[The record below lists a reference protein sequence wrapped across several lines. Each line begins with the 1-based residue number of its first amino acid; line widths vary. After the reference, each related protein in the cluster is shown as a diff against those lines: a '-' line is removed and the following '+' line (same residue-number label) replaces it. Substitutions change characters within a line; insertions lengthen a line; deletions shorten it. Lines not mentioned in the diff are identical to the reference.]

1 MGEYSGGMKRRVDL
15 ASALVHLPQVLFLD
29 EPTEGLDPRGRS
41 AIWTTLAWLRE
52 TLGMTIVLTTHYMEE
67 ADRLCDRIAIVDRGR
82 LPALDRA
89 DPRGGGMTTATWLLT
104 RRTLTQFP
112 RNPMAVGF
120 SLPPVLMMFVVFGAL
135 FESVKHLPGFPTD
148 NYFEYLAP
156 AAVLMTTVPGIANA
170 AVGLATDFQSRYLYK
185 LLTMPVSIGSIMAGR
200 LLADGTR
207 LFIQGGAVLLL
218 AIVLGAQ
225 IASGFAGALLM
236 LLLGTVFGI
245 VTFGV
250 LTANLAL
257 KSKDPHAVQA
267 VFPMAFLLIFLTTA
281 YQTEEQVPSGVLR
294 TVIGA
299 NPTEYV
305 LRAMRDLTL
314 TGFEW
319 DSIALAFLV
328 IAGLGL
334 VGIPLTI
341 RNYRSV
347 YR

>member
-1 MGEYSGGMKRRVDL
+1 MSS
-15 ASALVHLPQVLFLD
+15 AS
-29 EPTEGLDPRGRS
+29 
-41 AIWTTLAWLRE
+41 
-52 TLGMTIVLTTHYMEE
+52 
-67 ADRLCDRIAIVDRGR
+67 
-82 LPALDRA
+82 
-89 DPRGGGMTTATWLLT
+89 WLLT
-104 RRTLTQFP
+104 RRTLIQFP
-112 RNPMAVGF
+112 RNPMVLGF
-120 SLPPVLMMFVVFGAL
+120 SVAPVLMMFVVFGAL

-170 AVGLATDFQSRYLYK
+170 AVGLASDFKSRYLYK

-200 LLADGTR
+200 LLADGAR
-207 LFIQGGAVLLL
+207 LFVQGGAILLL
-218 AIVLGAQ
+218 AVALGAE
-225 IASGFAGALLM
+225 IAGGLAGALLM
-236 LLLGTVFGI
+236 LLIGTLFGI

-257 KSKDPHAVQA
+257 KSKDPAAVQA
-267 VFPMAFLLIFLTTA
+267 IFPMAYLLIFLTSA
-281 YQTEEQVPSGVLR
+281 YQTEEQVPSAVLR
-294 TVIGA
+294 AVMAA

-319 DSIALAFLV
+319 HSIGLAFAV
-328 IAGLGL
+328 IAGLALIGL
-334 VGIPLTI
+334 PLTI

>member
-1 MGEYSGGMKRRVDL
+1 M
-15 ASALVHLPQVLFLD
+15 VL
-29 EPTEGLDPRGRS
+29 
-41 AIWTTLAWLRE
+41 
-52 TLGMTIVLTTHYMEE
+52 
-67 ADRLCDRIAIVDRGR
+67 
-82 LPALDRA
+82 
-89 DPRGGGMTTATWLLT
+89 
-104 RRTLTQFP
+104 
-112 RNPMAVGF
+112 GF
-120 SLPPVLMMFVVFGAL
+120 SVAPVLMMFVVFGAL

-170 AVGLATDFQSRYLYK
+170 AVGLAGDFKSRYLYK
-185 LLTMPVSIGSIMAGR
+185 LLTLPVSIGSIMAGR
-200 LLADGTR
+200 LLADGAR
-207 LFIQGGAVLLL
+207 LFVQGGAILLL
-218 AIVLGAQ
+218 AMALGAQ
-225 IASGFAGALLM
+225 IASGLAGALLI
-236 LLLGTVFGI
+236 LLIGTLFGI

-257 KSKDPHAVQA
+257 KSKDPQAVQA
-267 VFPMAFLLIFLTTA
+267 IFPMAYLLIFLTSA
-281 YQTEEQVPSGVLR
+281 YQTEEQIPSGALR
-294 TVIGA
+294 AVMAA

-319 DSIALAFLV
+319 QSIGLAFAV

-334 VGIPLTI
+334 IGLPLTI

>member
-1 MGEYSGGMKRRVDL
+1 M
-15 ASALVHLPQVLFLD
+15 VL
-29 EPTEGLDPRGRS
+29 
-41 AIWTTLAWLRE
+41 
-52 TLGMTIVLTTHYMEE
+52 
-67 ADRLCDRIAIVDRGR
+67 
-82 LPALDRA
+82 
-89 DPRGGGMTTATWLLT
+89 
-104 RRTLTQFP
+104 
-112 RNPMAVGF
+112 GF
-120 SLPPVLMMFVVFGAL
+120 SVAPVLMMFVVFGAL
-135 FESVKHLPGFPTD
+135 FESVKDLPGFPTD
-148 NYFEYLAP
+148 SYFEYLAP

-207 LFIQGGAVLLL
+207 LFIQSGVVLLL
-218 AIVLGAQ
+218 ALALGAQ
-225 IASGFAGALLM
+225 IASGPLGALLI
-236 LLLGTVFGI
+236 LLLGTLFGI

-257 KSKDPHAVQA
+257 KSKDPQAVQA

-281 YQTEEQVPSGVLR
+281 YQTQEQVPSGALR
-294 TVIGA
+294 AVIGA

-314 TGFEW
+314 TGFQW
-319 DSIALAFLV
+319 DSIGVAVLV
-328 IAGLGL
+328 IVVLGL

>member
-1 MGEYSGGMKRRVDL
+1 MTS
-15 ASALVHLPQVLFLD
+15 AS
-29 EPTEGLDPRGRS
+29 
-41 AIWTTLAWLRE
+41 
-52 TLGMTIVLTTHYMEE
+52 
-67 ADRLCDRIAIVDRGR
+67 
-82 LPALDRA
+82 
-89 DPRGGGMTTATWLLT
+89 WLLT
-104 RRTLTQFP
+104 RRTLIQFP
-112 RNPMAVGF
+112 RNPMVLGF
-120 SLPPVLMMFVVFGAL
+120 SVAPVLMMFVVFGAL

-170 AVGLATDFQSRYLYK
+170 AVGLASDFKSRYLYK

-200 LLADGTR
+200 LLADGAR
-207 LFIQGGAVLLL
+207 LFVQGGAVLLL
-218 AIVLGAQ
+218 AVALGAE
-225 IASGFAGALLM
+225 IAGGFAGALLM
-236 LLLGTVFGI
+236 LLIGTLFGI

-257 KSKDPHAVQA
+257 KSKDPAAVQA
-267 VFPMAFLLIFLTTA
+267 IFPMAYLLIFLTSA

-294 TVIGA
+294 AVMAA

-314 TGFEW
+314 TGFDW
-319 DSIALAFLV
+319 QSIGLAFAV
-328 IAGLGL
+328 IAGLALIGL
-334 VGIPLTI
+334 PLTI

>member
-1 MGEYSGGMKRRVDL
+1 MTS
-15 ASALVHLPQVLFLD
+15 AS
-29 EPTEGLDPRGRS
+29 
-41 AIWTTLAWLRE
+41 
-52 TLGMTIVLTTHYMEE
+52 
-67 ADRLCDRIAIVDRGR
+67 
-82 LPALDRA
+82 
-89 DPRGGGMTTATWLLT
+89 WLLT
-104 RRTLTQFP
+104 RRTLIQFP
-112 RNPMAVGF
+112 RNPMVLGF
-120 SLPPVLMMFVVFGAL
+120 SVAPVLMMFVVFGAL

-185 LLTMPVSIGSIMAGR
+185 LLTMPVSIGSVMAGR
-200 LLADGTR
+200 LLADGAR
-207 LFIQGGAVLLL
+207 LFVQAGVVLLL
-218 AIVLGAQ
+218 AIALGAQ
-225 IASGFAGALLM
+225 IAGGIAGALLM
-236 LLLGTVFGI
+236 LLIGTLFGI

-257 KSKDPHAVQA
+257 KSKDPQAVQA
-267 VFPMAFLLIFLTTA
+267 IFPMAFLLIFLTTA

-294 TVIGA
+294 GVIAA

-319 DSIALAFLV
+319 DSIGLAFGV
-328 IAGLGL
+328 IIALGIVGL
-334 VGIPLTI
+334 PLTI